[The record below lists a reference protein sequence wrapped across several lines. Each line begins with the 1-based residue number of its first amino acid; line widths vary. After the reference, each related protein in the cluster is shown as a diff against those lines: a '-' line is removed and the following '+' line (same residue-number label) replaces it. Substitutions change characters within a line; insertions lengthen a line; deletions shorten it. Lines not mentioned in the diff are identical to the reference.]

1 MEIAIALVALT
12 VGVCAVAAACDRF
25 GWPTPL
31 VLVVVGAA
39 AALVPGVPEFS
50 LGPELV
56 LNGLLPPLLYAA
68 TAQTSLVDFTRNKTA
83 TVLLSVVL
91 VVFTTL
97 AVGWATAW
105 LLPGVALAACMA
117 LGAVVAPPD
126 AVAATAIGRRLG
138 LPRRVATMLEEESL
152 LNDASALIALAAATS
167 ALTSALSPW
176 RIGAD
181 FLLAVVGAVLIGGL
195 VAVVLAAVRR
205 RIHDPV
211 LDTAVSFLAPYL
223 AFLPA
228 EAVHVSGVLAVVV
241 TGLAMAH
248 VSPRVQTAASRVAE
262 ALNWRTVAFL
272 LENAV
277 FLLIGLQFPR
287 LLAGAADSGFTPGR
301 VLAVCLGALAATIAA
316 RFVFVFAAAA
326 FFRAVPALRPR
337 AWSFGVSFLVSWA
350 GMRGVVTLAAAQ
362 LIPEGTPGRDVL
374 LLAAFAVV
382 VGTLLVQGLT
392 LPAVVRRLGLPGPD
406 PAQDALQAAA
416 LGDAAVTA
424 GLRRLDD
431 LLTGDEPRHVVA
443 QLRGR
448 SKARSHAAWERLGRP
463 LSDVMTPSAVYSRL
477 RLEMLAAERS
487 VVVEARDRGTAEP
500 EVLRRAL
507 ADIDFE
513 EALLDRL
520 DDLEPLDADRRLA
533 PAAHPDA
540 PCDHLRTAG
549 TREDATA
556 RWGEPVTE
564 CAECVAAGA
573 AWVHLRTCLA
583 CGHTGC
589 CDSSELKHARAH
601 ARDSAHPA
609 MVSAEPGEAW
619 RWCWVDERLG

>member
-31 VLVVVGAA
+31 VLVVVGAL
-39 AALVPGVPEFS
+39 AALVPGVPSFT

-68 TAQTSLVDFTRNKTA
+68 TASTSLVDFRRNKTA

-97 AVGWATAW
+97 VVGWTTSW

-167 ALTSALSPW
+167 ALTTQLSPW
-176 RIGAD
+176 HIGGE
-181 FLLAVVGAVLIGGL
+181 FVLAVVGAVLIGGL
-195 VAVVLAAVRR
+195 VAAVLAVVRR
-205 RIHDPV
+205 RIENPV
-211 LDTAVSFLAPYL
+211 LDTAVSFVAPYL

-228 EAVHVSGVLAVVV
+228 EAFHVSGVLAVVV

-248 VSPRVQTAASRVAE
+248 VSPKVQTAASRVAE
-262 ALNWRTVAFL
+262 TLNWRTVAFL

-277 FLLIGLQFPR
+277 FLLIGLQFPL
-287 LLAGAADSGFTPGR
+287 LLAGAAESGYSGAR
-301 VLAVCLGALAATIAA
+301 VLAVCAGVLVATIAA
-316 RFVFVFAAAA
+316 RFVFVFAASG
-326 FFRAVPALRPR
+326 FFHAVPRLRAR
-337 AWSFGVSFLVSWA
+337 AWSPGVSLLLSWA

-362 LIPEGTPGRDVL
+362 LIPEDVPGRDVL
-374 LLAAFAVV
+374 LLAAFTTV

-392 LPAVVRRLGLPGPD
+392 LPTVVRRLAIPGPD
-406 PAQDALQAAA
+406 PAQDALAAAA
-416 LGDAAVTA
+416 LGDAAAAA
-424 GLRRLDD
+424 GLRRLDE
-431 LLTGDEPRHVVA
+431 LLTGDEPKHLVV

-448 SKARSHAAWERLGRP
+448 SKSRSHAAWERLGRP
-463 LSDVMTPSAVYSRL
+463 SSDVMTPSVVYSTL
-477 RLEMLAAERS
+477 RLEMLAAERA
-487 VVVEARDRGTAEP
+487 VVVQARDRGAASP
-500 EVLRRAL
+500 EVLQRAL
-507 ADIDFE
+507 ADVDFE

-520 DDLEPLDADRRLA
+520 EDLEPLAPDRALA
-533 PAAHPDA
+533 PRTAGEG
-540 PCDHLRTAG
+540 CDHLRVSVG
-549 TREDATA
+549 RDEATQ
-556 RWGEPVTE
+556 RWGAPPLG
-564 CAECVAAGA
+564 CAECVAAGK
-573 AWVHLRTCLA
+573 AWVHLRTCLH
-583 CGHTGC
+583 CGYTGC
-589 CDSSELKHARAH
+589 CDSSELRHSRAH
-601 ARDSAHPA
+601 FTATAHPT

-619 RWCWVDERLG
+619 RWCWVDSQLG

>member
-31 VLVVVGAA
+31 VLVVVGAL
-39 AALVPGVPEFS
+39 AALVPGVPSFS

-68 TAQTSLVDFTRNKTA
+68 TASTSLVDFRRNKTA

-97 AVGWATAW
+97 VVGWTTSW

-167 ALTSALSPW
+167 ALTTQLSPW
-176 RIGAD
+176 HIGGE
-181 FLLAVVGAVLIGGL
+181 FVLAVVGAVVIGGV
-195 VAVVLAAVRR
+195 VAAVLALVRR
-205 RIHDPV
+205 RIENPV
-211 LDTAVSFLAPYL
+211 LDTALSFVAPYL

-248 VSPRVQTAASRVAE
+248 VSPKVQTAASRVAE
-262 ALNWRTVAFL
+262 TLNWRTVAFL

-277 FLLIGLQFPR
+277 FLLIGLQFPL
-287 LLAGAADSGFTPGR
+287 LLAGAPRAGTPVPGSSPSAPACSSPRSRRGSSSSSPPRGSSTPCRGCAPGPGPRASPCCCPGR
-301 VLAVCLGALAATIAA
+301 GCAGSSPSLPRSSSRRTCPAGRAAPRGVHDRGRHPARAGADAADGRAAA
-316 RFVFVFAAAA
+316 RDP
-326 FFRAVPALRPR
+326 RPRPR
-337 AWSFGVSFLVSWA
+337 AGRARGRRPGGRRGRGGVA
-350 GMRGVVTLAAAQ
+350 
-362 LIPEGTPGRDVL
+362 PPGR
-374 LLAAFAVV
+374 
-382 VGTLLVQGLT
+382 T
-392 LPAVVRRLGLPGPD
+392 PH
-406 PAQDALQAAA
+406 
-416 LGDAAVTA
+416 
-424 GLRRLDD
+424 
-431 LLTGDEPRHVVA
+431 GDEPKHLVM

-448 SKARSHAAWERLGRP
+448 SKSRSHAAWERLGRP
-463 LSDVMTPSAVYSRL
+463 LSDVMTPSVVYSTL
-477 RLEMLAAERS
+477 RLEMLAAERA
-487 VVVEARDRGTAEP
+487 VVVQARDRGAASP
-500 EVLRRAL
+500 EVLQRAL
-507 ADIDFE
+507 ADVDFE

-520 DDLEPLDADRRLA
+520 EDLEPLAPDRALA
-533 PAAHPDA
+533 PRKAGDG
-540 PCDHLRTAG
+540 CDHLRVSVG
-549 TREDATA
+549 RDEATQ
-556 RWGEPVTE
+556 RWGAPPLE
-564 CAECVAAGA
+564 CAECVAAGT
-573 AWVHLRTCLA
+573 AWVHLRTCLH
-583 CGHTGC
+583 CGYTGC
-589 CDSSELKHARAH
+589 CDSSELRHSRAH
-601 ARDSAHPA
+601 FTATAHPT

-619 RWCWVDERLG
+619 RWCWVDSQLG